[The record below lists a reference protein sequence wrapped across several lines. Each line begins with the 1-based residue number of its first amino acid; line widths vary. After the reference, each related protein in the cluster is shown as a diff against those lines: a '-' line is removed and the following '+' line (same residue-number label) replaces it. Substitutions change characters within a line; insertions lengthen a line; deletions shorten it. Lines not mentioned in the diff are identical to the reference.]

1 MAGDE
6 QRIAEFARRAG
17 VSVRTVRYYHQAG
30 VLQRPTVRGRV
41 GYYGPQHAARLD
53 LVLRLRERGYSL
65 SAIADGVA
73 SQVPAVVLGEVPA
86 PDPVT
91 AAWDAGDPSTL
102 TRDQLA
108 AMVPAVVDAPHL
120 VEMLVAAGL
129 ITPAG
134 DDRFTVPEPPL
145 LRAGIILVSRGVPV
159 EVALAELAHLRAVL
173 GGIGERFA
181 QVIERDVRP
190 AQPDPQRSTEAVLDE
205 VWPAVLVAVGRVL
218 TDAARDALARPRPGD
233 ASANP

>member
-6 QRIAEFARRAG
+6 QRISEFARRAG

-41 GYYGPQHAARLD
+41 GYYGPEHVARLD
-53 LVLRLRERGYSL
+53 LVLRLRARGYSL

-91 AAWDAGDPSTL
+91 AAWDAGDPTTL
-102 TRDQLA
+102 TRDHLRE
-108 AMVPAVVDAPHL
+108 MVPAVARAPHL
-120 VEMLVAAGL
+120 VELLVAAGL
-129 ITPAG
+129 ITPDG

-173 GGIGERFA
+173 GGIGDRFA
-181 QVIERDVRP
+181 RVVERDVIS
-190 AQPDPQRSTEAVLDE
+190 AQPDPARSAEAVLDE
-205 VWPAVLVAVGRVL
+205 IWPAVLVAVGRVL

-233 ASANP
+233 ASADP